1 MFDTYKGFR
10 ELYDYEEEDGND
22 ELLGDAKAEESHT
35 NENEDDSTADRDM
48 LGDLQQAVVEELEEE
63 IEVLGEGGGIQL

>member
-22 ELLGDAKAEESHT
+22 ELLGDAKAEESQT
-35 NENEDDSTADRDM
+35 IDDKARAETV
-48 LGDLQQAVVEELEEE
+48 QQLLRANHFA
-63 IEVLGEGGGIQL
+63 